1 MKGEELIR
9 IEGNINGEDPGTT
22 RLIIT
27 AKNVKKKADDVLKNI
42 KEIMK
47 CISKYAYTNT
57 WPSDEEW
64 KNILPKWFVESMT
77 LKTDNDL
84 DTDDDLWHYE
94 SWIDNMRMRSW
105 VWWSSKKQGNDLIF
119 VLETLDIP
127 YLYETFL
134 YVLYSQGVAMND
146 IIVED
151 ETGILERD

>member
-1 MKGEELIR
+1 MKGEELIK
-9 IEGNINGEDPGTT
+9 IERNVNGEDPKTT

-27 AKNVKKKADDVLKNI
+27 AKNVKNADAVLKST

-64 KNILPKWFVESMT
+64 KIILPKWFVESMT
-77 LKTDNDL
+77 LKSLNEIMESKGQ
-84 DTDDDLWHYE
+84 WHYE

-127 YLYETFL
+127 YLYGTFL
-134 YVLYSQGVAMND
+134 YILYSQGIAMKD

>member
-9 IEGNINGEDPGTT
+9 IEGNIHGEDPRTT

-27 AKNVKKKADDVLKNI
+27 AKNVKNADDVLKNT

-47 CISKYAYTNT
+47 CISKYAYTST

-64 KNILPKWFVESMT
+64 KNILPKWFVEGMI
-77 LKTDNDL
+77 LKKAKDRDKDKNL
-84 DTDDDLWHYE
+84 YHYE
-94 SWIDNMRMRSW
+94 SWIANIKERSW
-105 VWWSSKKQGNDLIF
+105 IWWSSKKQGNDLIF

-127 YLYETFL
+127 YLYGTFL
-134 YVLYSQGVAMND
+134 YILYSQGIAMKD